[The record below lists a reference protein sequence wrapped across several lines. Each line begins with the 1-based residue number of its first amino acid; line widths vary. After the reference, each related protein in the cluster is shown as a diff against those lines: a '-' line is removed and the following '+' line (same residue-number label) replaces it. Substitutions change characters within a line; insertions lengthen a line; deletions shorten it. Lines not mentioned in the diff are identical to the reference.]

1 MKIIRG
7 ISSVAQNEVGFTLI
21 ELVVV
26 IVILGILAATALPK
40 FIDISGEAR
49 TAATAGVSGALG
61 SSSAL
66 NYSASIAKGAVP
78 GTAISTASTT
88 AGITPTGGG
97 CSDAIAAALVPGM
110 VFGGA
115 GQYAITP
122 TTAPTTEKIGD
133 FTTCTITNK
142 QSSETGTFLL
152 YATK

>member
-1 MKIIRG
+1 M
-7 ISSVAQNEVGFTLI
+7 AQNEVGFTLI